1 MALCYPPPVGDVLL
15 LPHGLP
21 VEEVVVG
28 HIWDAAA
35 GLLHDLHGVGV
46 DLSRFLQ
53 REKLLHLLQG
63 VFEDHE
69 VASVLWAAIKL
80 IQIVLK
86 TNKQKQEQ
94 RHEGEDINGAWGEVC
109 RRERTAGLTRATSL
123 SVLGVSSP
131 GNLMIGDG
139 AAFDAFQA
147 IKCSK
152 NTLTITRRPLNIVG
166 KDIFFTS
173 CARFWFLLRRAH
185 FSLRP
190 PLSCFSSAKLP
201 PSFLLNGASCTSALQ
216 SFSLDAPLPLRPL
229 HPRRLSA
236 QAPGGRKGSRGGHG
250 RSRG

>member
-46 DLSRFLQ
+46 DLSRFWQ

-86 TNKQKQEQ
+86 TNKNKNKNK
-94 RHEGEDINGAWGEVC
+94 DT
-109 RRERTAGLTRATSL
+109 RERTLTA
-123 SVLGVSSP
+123 P
-131 GNLMIGDG
+131 G
-139 AAFDAFQA
+139 A
-147 IKCSK
+147 KC
-152 NTLTITRRPLNIVG
+152 V
-166 KDIFFTS
+166 
-173 CARFWFLLRRAH
+173 
-185 FSLRP
+185 
-190 PLSCFSSAKLP
+190 
-201 PSFLLNGASCTSALQ
+201 GASRLRDSPE
-216 SFSLDAPLPLRPL
+216 PLLCPSWEC
-229 HPRRLSA
+229 RLL
-236 QAPGGRKGSRGGHG
+236 GT
-250 RSRG
+250 

>member
-1 MALCYPPPVGDVLL
+1 MALDYPPPVGDVLL

-53 REKLLHLLQG
+53 REKLLHFLQS

-86 TNKQKQEQ
+86 EEQ
-94 RHEGEDINGAWGEVC
+94 THEGEDINGALGQVC
-109 RRERTAGLTRATSL
+109 RCEQTAGLTRATSL

-147 IKCSK
+147 TKCSK
-152 NTLTITRRPLNIVG
+152 NTLTINRRPLNIVG
-166 KDIFFTS
+166 EDIFLTS
-173 CARFWFLLRRAH
+173 CARFSSLLRLAH

-190 PLSCFSSAKLP
+190 PLSCFSSAKRP
-201 PSFLLNGASCTSALQ
+201 PSFLLNGASCTSVLQ
-216 SFSLDAPLPLRPL
+216 SFSLGAPLPLRRP
-229 HPRRLSA
+229 PAPSARDGSVRRLLE
-236 QAPGGRKGSRGGHG
+236 GERGAGEAAVG

>member
-86 TNKQKQEQ
+86 EEET
-94 RHEGEDINGAWGEVC
+94 HEAEDINGVWREAC
-109 RRERTAGLTRATSL
+109 RCDQPAGLTRATSL

-166 KDIFFTS
+166 KDIFLTS
-173 CARFWFLLRRAH
+173 CARFSFLLRLAH
-185 FSLRP
+185 FPLRP

-201 PSFLLNGASCTSALQ
+201 PFFSPERGVLHLGVANFLT
-216 SFSLDAPLPLRPL
+216 
-229 HPRRLSA
+229 
-236 QAPGGRKGSRGGHG
+236 
-250 RSRG
+250 

>member
-109 RRERTAGLTRATSL
+109 RREQTAGLTRATSL

-147 IKCSK
+147 MKCSK

-166 KDIFFTS
+166 KDIFFS
-173 CARFWFLLRRAH
+173 
-185 FSLRP
+185 P
-190 PLSCFSSAKLP
+190 PVRDFGFCFAVRTFRSV
-201 PSFLLNGASCTSALQ
+201 
-216 SFSLDAPLPLRPL
+216 
-229 HPRRLSA
+229 RLSA
-236 QAPGGRKGSRGGHG
+236 ASLLQNFPLLFS
-250 RSRG
+250 